1 MSSKIKRLLVA
12 NRGEI
17 AVRIIRACRELG
29 IETVQVFSEADRD
42 SLAVRMAD
50 RAVCIGGAKPQESY
64 LHPQRILAA
73 ATALD
78 VDAIHPGYGFLS
90 ENADFADLVEAEGFI
105 FVGPTGASIRA
116 MGDKAMAR
124 KLAEEAGVP
133 TTPGSKGVVT
143 DAAEAATIAEQIGYP
158 VLLKASAGGGGR
170 GMRVVND
177 ASMIEKAFLEASREA
192 TVAFGNGAMYLE
204 KFLSDIRHIE
214 IQVLGD
220 GRNVL
225 HLGERDCSTQRRNQ
239 KLIEESPSPVLN
251 ATLRAKIGE
260 AAVSLCKHV
269 QYRSAGTIECILD
282 PASQSFY
289 FMEMNTRIQVEHPV
303 TEMVSGIDLVK
314 AQIRIAAGESI
325 ERLQADVRLTGHAI
339 ECRINAEDPELDF
352 QPKPG
357 KVQRYSPPGGIG
369 VRVDSHLF
377 SGYVVPP
384 YYDSLLGKVICWGE
398 TRTEAIERMQRA
410 LRELE
415 IDGVQTTR
423 EFHLR
428 LIGSNDFA
436 EAKIHTRYIQDVYL
450 KERAKT
456 KEAH

>member
-1 MSSKIKRLLVA
+1 MGKGIRRLLVA

-42 SLAVRMAD
+42 SLAVKMAD
-50 RAVCIGGAKPQESY
+50 RAVCIGGPKPHDSY
-64 LHPQRILAA
+64 LHPKRVLAA
-73 ATALD
+73 ASALD
-78 VDAIHPGYGFLS
+78 VDAVHPGYGFLS
-90 ENADFADLVEAEGFI
+90 ENADFADLVEKEGFI
-105 FVGPTGASIRA
+105 FVGPTGDSIRA

-133 TTPGSKGVVT
+133 TTPGSKGVVR
-143 DAAEAATIAEQIGYP
+143 DAAEAAEIAERIGYP

-177 ASMIEKAFLEASREA
+177 ASMIEKAYLEASREA

-204 KFLSDIRHIE
+204 KFLTDIRHIE

-220 GRNVL
+220 GQDVL

-239 KLIEESPSPVLN
+239 KLIEESPSPVLSPE
-251 ATLRAKIGE
+251 LREKIGE
-260 AAVSLCKHV
+260 AATRLCRHV
-269 QYRSAGTIECILD
+269 KYRSAGTIECILD
-282 PASQSFY
+282 PKSQQFY

-314 AQIRIAAGESI
+314 AQIQIAAGEGI
-325 ERLQADVRLTGHAI
+325 GITQADVRLNGHAI
-339 ECRINAEDPELDF
+339 ECRINAEDPTQDF

-357 KVQRYSPPGGIG
+357 RVVRYAAPGGIG
-369 VRVDSHLF
+369 VRMDSHLY

-384 YYDSLLGKVICWGE
+384 YYDSLLGKVICWGQ
-398 TRTEAIERMQRA
+398 TRAEAIVRMQRA
-410 LRELE
+410 LDELE
-415 IDGVQTTR
+415 IEGVHTTR
-423 EFHLR
+423 DFHRALV
-428 LIGSNDFA
+428 GSHDF
-436 EAKIHTRYIQDVYL
+436 EAGKIHTRYVQDTYL
-450 KERAKT
+450 PGLAKSSNQ
-456 KEAH
+456 